1 MKKRKNS
8 SDNRL
13 LPSIRRNEIS
23 RSSLNS
29 YKGNKSN
36 NNMNISRINSL
47 FSSLCYFINEN
58 SVEEKIKREEE
69 ILYSPLVKSIKKS
82 KILLSKSF
90 NFDDHYSDT
99 LD

>member
-1 MKKRKNS
+1 M
-8 SDNRL
+8 
-13 LPSIRRNEIS
+13 
-23 RSSLNS
+23 
-29 YKGNKSN
+29 
-36 NNMNISRINSL
+36 

-99 LD
+99 LDWYMMQDTKFTITDNIKKLGIKELTLEKRDFLIT

>member
-1 MKKRKNS
+1 M
-8 SDNRL
+8 
-13 LPSIRRNEIS
+13 
-23 RSSLNS
+23 
-29 YKGNKSN
+29 
-36 NNMNISRINSL
+36 